1 MYQEKIVHLENR
13 VGLLRN
19 EVERLTGVEKR
30 VKELE
35 GGLERE
41 KLSVQMKPEERVGE
55 EIVRQVEGELRKQVE
70 EMERVQGNLIEE
82 NRKLSKTLK
91 EL

>member
-1 MYQEKIVHLENR
+1 MHLENR

-19 EVERLTGVEKR
+19 EVERLAGVEKR

-41 KLSVQMKPEERVGE
+41 KLSVEMKHEEQAGE

-70 EMERVQGNLIEE
+70 EMERVQVKLIEE
-82 NRKLSKTLK
+82 KRKLSNTLK
-91 EL
+91 ELQEIA

>member
-19 EVERLTGVEKR
+19 EVERLMGVEKR

-35 GGLERE
+35 GGLGRE
-41 KLSVQMKPEERVGE
+41 KLPV
-55 EIVRQVEGELRKQVE
+55 
-70 EMERVQGNLIEE
+70 
-82 NRKLSKTLK
+82 
-91 EL
+91 

>member
-1 MYQEKIVHLENR
+1 MHLENR

-19 EVERLTGVEKR
+19 EVERLAGVEKR

-41 KLSVQMKPEERVGE
+41 KLSVEMKPDVRVGE
-55 EIVRQVEGELRKQVE
+55 EIVEGELRKQVE
-70 EMERVQGNLIEE
+70 EMERVQVKLIEE
-82 NRKLSKTLK
+82 KRKLSNTLK
-91 EL
+91 ELQEIA